1 MFRKMMWLVSLVAL
15 LVLFDAASAQTM
27 WTDAGPD
34 SLWSTARNW
43 DTGAVPGSLDSASID
58 EPQDTHCVIQEGI
71 DAVCETLRVGNGGSL
86 TNLDITG
93 GSLTAGGAYIGVDS
107 PGGHGTLNM
116 SGGLFSTGD
125 VHIGL
130 AGTGTLNM
138 TGGVIELSN
147 NLIVPGGTGTGTV
160 NLRGGTINADDLRL
174 TSDKGLV
181 DVGAGTL
188 VLNGDDTETLQTF
201 IDDGWLVAYGGQG
214 ILHVD
219 YDVTNPGK
227 TTVTATA
234 LLAPYPADGGLI
246 SPGQVELSW
255 TLPDPCVPGEP
266 VLVDVYFTDDLDALV
281 NFTDPE
287 AIQIVSAESVS
298 SIVVQAERKTRYY
311 WAVDVY
317 IGSDDDPIFGP
328 IFTFLADN
336 LVPAVDAGADIV
348 TWLEGG
354 PRVGTLDATVTD
366 DGAVMP
372 VSLQWKVVSEPNDAG
387 TVIASPTAED
397 TDVTLPVVG
406 EYVLELAAF
415 DGEYIGTDTITINVY
430 NDSCEAAH
438 ALPEYEP
445 LVGDLNGDC
454 RVDDVDMALLEAN
467 WMQDNSLTEDWYELE

>member
-1 MFRKMMWLVSLVAL
+1 
-15 LVLFDAASAQTM
+15 
-27 WTDAGPD
+27 
-34 SLWSTARNW
+34 
-43 DTGAVPGSLDSASID
+43 
-58 EPQDTHCVIQEGI
+58 
-71 DAVCETLRVGNGGSL
+71 
-86 TNLDITG
+86 
-93 GSLTAGGAYIGVDS
+93 
-107 PGGHGTLNM
+107 
-116 SGGLFSTGD
+116 
-125 VHIGL
+125 
-130 AGTGTLNM
+130 
-138 TGGVIELSN
+138 
-147 NLIVPGGTGTGTV
+147 
-160 NLRGGTINADDLRL
+160 
-174 TSDKGLV
+174 
-181 DVGAGTL
+181 
-188 VLNGDDTETLQTF
+188 
-201 IDDGWLVAYGGQG
+201 
-214 ILHVD
+214 
-219 YDVTNPGK
+219 
-227 TTVTATA
+227 
-234 LLAPYPADGGLI
+234 
-246 SPGQVELSW
+246 
-255 TLPDPCVPGEP
+255 
-266 VLVDVYFTDDLDALV
+266 LV

-372 VSLQWKVVSEPNDAG
+372 VSLQWKVVSEPNEAG